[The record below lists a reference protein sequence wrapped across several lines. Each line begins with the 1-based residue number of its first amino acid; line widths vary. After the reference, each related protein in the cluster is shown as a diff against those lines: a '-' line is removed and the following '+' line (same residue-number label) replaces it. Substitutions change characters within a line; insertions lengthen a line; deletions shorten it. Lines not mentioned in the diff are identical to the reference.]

1 MERVELRPR
10 VAGTIQ
16 GIHFQEGALV
26 ARGDLLITIDPAP
39 YAAQVAQA
47 EAVVEAARARL
58 AQAGSDLTR
67 AQRLIASSAIA
78 QRDLDQLHNAKL
90 EAVANLRGAEA
101 SLQAARLNLDY
112 TRVTAPISGR
122 IGRLDITVGNQVAAG
137 PTAPVMST
145 LVSVSPIYASFD
157 VSEATL
163 ERLQVSREQISD
175 TPVQL
180 GTSGMT
186 GTPLEGRLQFIDNQV
201 DAGSGTLRVRATLDN
216 RDGSLTPGQFARIRL
231 GSSRQVDALLVS
243 ERAIG
248 SDQSK
253 QFVMVVGE
261 GNRAEYREVS
271 LGMSVEGERIV
282 TRGLQPGER
291 VIVNGLQRVR
301 PGTLLA
307 PSQIEPTALTTT
319 QARTASRG

>member
-1 MERVELRPR
+1 M
-10 VAGTIQ
+10 
-16 GIHFQEGALV
+16 
-26 ARGDLLITIDPAP
+26 
-39 YAAQVAQA
+39 
-47 EAVVEAARARL
+47 
-58 AQAGSDLTR
+58 
-67 AQRLIASSAIA
+67 
-78 QRDLDQLHNAKL
+78 
-90 EAVANLRGAEA
+90 
-101 SLQAARLNLDY
+101 
-112 TRVTAPISGR
+112 
-122 IGRLDITVGNQVAAG
+122 
-137 PTAPVMST
+137 
-145 LVSVSPIYASFD
+145 
-157 VSEATL
+157 SEATL